1 MRPTGHFWPASRIN
15 TGCVGFGLVWFGLVW
30 FGLVWFGLVWFGLG
44 LDGLDGWLGDLC
56 RSLCSGSLAAWVT
69 NRPPNACRHPR
80 VAIAP
85 SFPRRRESM
94 LTGGAVVNSRP
105 TPSLGQALRGNDGLR
120 HFYPKLK

>member
-44 LDGLDGWLGDLC
+44 LDGLDGWLGDLR

-85 SFPRRRESM
+85 SFPRRRESTAALLNAM
-94 LTGGAVVNSRP
+94 DSR
-105 TPSLGQALRGNDGLR
+105 LRGNDGNKR
-120 HFYPKLK
+120 QAWRKDDGNQ

>member
-80 VAIAP
+80 VAIAL
-85 SFPRRRESM
+85 SFPRRRKS
-94 LTGGAVVNSRP
+94 TAAFKTKHRFPRKNPPHFVIP
-105 TPSLGQALRGNDGLR
+105 AQAGIHGCAA
-120 HFYPKLK
+120 